1 MASMMGGMG
10 DAMKEQA
17 KKKIEDEMA
26 EKAPGPMKPFFP
38 CCGGPVGTME
48 KCICMVPADQQ
59 EQVKSAIQKYKVAGS
74 FHPDISPLGR
84 DIGTFLARQYWSCQA
99 LVAAEPGQEALVS
112 RGGGRGLK
120 ANFDDP
126 DGDSVVML
134 FLMMAVQNAREQSST
149 VSGPD
154 GTHTESKK
162 SVKEQRLFR
171 AHNNAHVETK
181 VMSEQKRKTTKKD
194 GTVVVTESK
203 SIRFA
208 ISEQQSSAEAET
220 CSSLTAVWSPAQEG
234 LTRIYWSGEKKGAG
248 KALPKDIAQCL
259 CPPLLLAGAEV
270 TPKHQRG
277 ADDVTPERVLQR
289 ISGLMTEMT
298 AMETS
303 LENLRDQME
312 KEEAQHLDLEP
323 LLELEEEDEG
333 AALASAQPPSCIFI
347 LAGRSRSQGAAE
359 HTDAKPQPVFA
370 HLKRCVLVICLTRT
384 PFRWRLRA
392 AQPMSCDAP
401 DYRLPSKAKMARRRR
416 PQKEGAPEKRR
427 SLLRQKPASLGFL
440 AHGGPGERQMRE
452 QMLQMR
458 AEAAAAASASRQ
470 ALARGPRPTLE
481 EEARLE
487 AGSIHDYT
495 KQAIEEAGDS
505 STVSCWSGDDRSSEV
520 VMEHGHGT
528 DDDTLGVSSP
538 VSEFDFEATC
548 VAQHPWE
555 AGGAGVGVQ
564 RRGSQ
569 RPLLSEL
576 DKIAQL
582 ALHRHD
588 IQSRPVTLLGES
600 PQSPQ
605 ICLTAQLHPRLLALI
620 KVCCRALPPGPKGC
634 NHVLQRDVRCRIPP
648 PPHPRRPSPP
658 PPDHH
663 PDYYH
668 YHYRW
673 YYYHYYRNYY
683 RLDVGAR
690 AWTGLGGGSGCILHT
705 RGCRCSDRV
714 RQPRQPCPWATL
726 KPHAKSSLGA
736 WPQRPWAVL
745 CRDSV
750 RLDQRSRAEAS
761 SSLQCLGRRNLP
773 WMMSSMMMQ
782 SMMLTVSAR
791 CLAVRSR
798 ASARPSFLLSSSACR
813 HRSGSSRRAG
823 ESSRASPAMRNRSPA
838 GRASC
843 RPSQKGRQGKSGMAG
858 LHLHRRGQKQ
868 YYRASVVAGPFCL
881 KTGLTQ
887 GADKARRFLEALLRI
902 RARVL
907 ASSLQEPACTEQGL
921 EALEVAF
928 RSAIQEEIAG
938 LGSGR
943 LYFYANIPASYWVG
957 QALTTPHFPVL
968 GGGLDHGLRAWRL
981 LSRMRL
987 AIYTKRTNRYTIL
1000 RHHRPD
1006 DLEAAW
1012 SRLRQTHIEVW
1023 AAAGR
1028 CPKQVEARLSA
1039 LEAKH
1044 QACRVRRTERWQHS
1058 SKRPLRSDEGEHTG
1072 AVKGILRL
1080 LSSWSPLR
1088 GKRGFRPQRRRK
1100 DNSLMSE
1107 AEAPAEAPG
1116 L

>member
-555 AGGAGVGVQ
+555 AASCCGVTVIVGCLHKADGAHSPVATMSSNVMSVAAFLHLPILGDLRHHHQITTRTAVNALVMGMSGSGDDDRRASASTAMSLGHLEASREELAGRMASKAMGGAARPEESGRGFKQFAVSWEEVGQVLSSAKPCLCKAKLFALLQRLSPSVQ
-564 RRGSQ
+564 NDHRVHVLSKAAELQSSSTPGTGEVDLGQESPGPQNGQLSRRIIEGLASDEESQ
-569 RPLLSEL
+569 P
-576 DKIAQL
+576 
-582 ALHRHD
+582 
-588 IQSRPVTLLGES
+588 SRPCFMPPIPEG
-600 PQSPQ
+600 QARQ
-605 ICLTAQLHPRLLALI
+605 IWHGGAPPP
-620 KVCCRALPPGPKGC
+620 PPGPEA
-634 NHVLQRDVRCRIPP
+634 VLPRKCR
-648 PPHPRRPSPP
+648 
-658 PPDHH
+658 
-663 PDYYH
+663 
-668 YHYRW
+668 
-673 YYYHYYRNYY
+673 
-683 RLDVGAR
+683 G
-690 AWTGLGGGSGCILHT
+690 WTLLLEDGSDAGSRQSTSLPGGLAADTGSGSGILA
-705 RGCRCSDRV
+705 
-714 RQPRQPCPWATL
+714 P
-726 KPHAKSSLGA
+726 
-736 WPQRPWAVL
+736 
-745 CRDSV
+745 
-750 RLDQRSRAEAS
+750 
-761 SSLQCLGRRNLP
+761 
-773 WMMSSMMMQ
+773 
-782 SMMLTVSAR
+782 
-791 CLAVRSR
+791 
-798 ASARPSFLLSSSACR
+798 
-813 HRSGSSRRAG
+813 
-823 ESSRASPAMRNRSPA
+823 
-838 GRASC
+838 
-843 RPSQKGRQGKSGMAG
+843 
-858 LHLHRRGQKQ
+858 
-868 YYRASVVAGPFCL
+868 
-881 KTGLTQ
+881 
-887 GADKARRFLEALLRI
+887 
-902 RARVL
+902 
-907 ASSLQEPACTEQGL
+907 GL